1 MSFNV
6 SSLTSIVNDLTA
18 AGITP
23 TNAFSAAKGLLTGN
37 SALKATLM
45 ALANQ
50 MIINEGN
57 AANIQKLASTIA
69 TTPGATALIIAAA
82 NAASS
87 SASQTEF
94 TTNLTNLEAAIN
106 AL

>member
-23 TNAFSAAKGLLTGN
+23 SNAFSAAKGLLTGN
-37 SALKATLM
+37 GALKATLM
-45 ALANQ
+45 AQANQ
-50 MIINEGN
+50 MIANEGN
-57 AANIQKLASTIA
+57 AANIQKIASNIA
-69 TTPGATALIIAAA
+69 TTPGATPMVIAAA
-82 NAASS
+82 NAA
-87 SASQTEF
+87 ATAATQTEF

-106 AL
+106 AI